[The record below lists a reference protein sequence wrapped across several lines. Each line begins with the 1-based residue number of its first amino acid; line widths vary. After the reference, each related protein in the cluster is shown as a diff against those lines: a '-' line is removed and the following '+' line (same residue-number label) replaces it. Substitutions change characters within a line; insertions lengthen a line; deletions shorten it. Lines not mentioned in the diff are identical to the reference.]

1 MKRQAVTQTKLK
13 DSVNNLNLLYNKD
26 WLRSQDMSGM
36 YLEGKKYKHIIGWF
50 VLDKNSQGYQLCKV
64 INEDGGERN
73 LTARVTPREIQAYI
87 AGIRYGIH
95 QANGENS

>member
-36 YLEGKKYKHIIGWF
+36 YLEGKKYKHIVGWF
-50 VLDKNSQGYQLCKV
+50 VLDKNSGGYRLCKV
-64 INEDGGERN
+64 VNKDGGQRN